1 MRLSANRIHLQ
12 AASEPYMSSPSTTV
26 STKPP
31 LGCAAVMMQVLR
43 GELRERELPFTH
55 QREAIAQI
63 LFESTRHLSADDVA
77 AALRQRGEHAGK
89 ATVYRTLA
97 LLVELGLA
105 TEHDFDEGF
114 KRYETQVG
122 AAQHDHMIC
131 TECGQVSMFTHP
143 ELDRIVAEA
152 AAESGFEPLTRQVK
166 IFGTCSET
174 ASCRAAQQ
182 AYREAAPSS

>member
-1 MRLSANRIHLQ
+1 
-12 AASEPYMSSPSTTV
+12 MSIPSSTV
-26 STKPP
+26 STRPP

-122 AAQHDHMIC
+122 AAQHDHLIC
-131 TECGQVSMFTHP
+131 TECGRVSTFKHA
-143 ELDRIVAEA
+143 ELDRVLAEG
-152 AAESGFEPLTRQVK
+152 AAEYGFEAITRQVK
-166 IFGTCSET
+166 VFGTCSES
-174 ASCRAAQQ
+174 AACREAQR
-182 AYREAAPSS
+182 AYRTVESTS

>member
-1 MRLSANRIHLQ
+1 MSNLSGTIPTR
-12 AASEPYMSSPSTTV
+12 
-26 STKPP
+26 PP

-55 QREAIAQI
+55 QREAIAQV

-105 TEHDFDEGF
+105 AEHDFDEGF

-122 AAQHDHMIC
+122 AAQHDHLIC
-131 TECGQVSMFTHP
+131 TECGRVTTFRHP
-143 ELDRIVAEA
+143 ELDRVLAEVAAQSAFEA
-152 AAESGFEPLTRQVK
+152 ITRQVK
-166 IFGTCSET
+166 VFGTCAES
-174 ASCRAAQQ
+174 ASCREVQRT
-182 AYREAAPSS
+182 YREAGPTP

>member
-1 MRLSANRIHLQ
+1 
-12 AASEPYMSSPSTTV
+12 MSNSSTTV
-26 STKPP
+26 ATRPP

-55 QREAIAQI
+55 QREAIAQV

-77 AALRQRGEHAGK
+77 AALRKRGEHVGK

-114 KRYETQVG
+114 KRYETQLG
-122 AAQHDHMIC
+122 AAQHDHLIC
-131 TECGQVSMFTHP
+131 TECGRVSTFRHP
-143 ELDRIVAEA
+143 DLDRVLAQV
-152 AAESGFEPLTRQVK
+152 AAENGFTAITRQVK
-166 IFGTCSET
+166 VFGVCSESG
-174 ASCRAAQQ
+174 SCRDMQ
-182 AYREAAPSS
+182 ATYRQAGSTS

>member
-1 MRLSANRIHLQ
+1 
-12 AASEPYMSSPSTTV
+12 
-26 STKPP
+26 
-31 LGCAAVMMQVLR
+31 MMQVLR

-55 QREAIAQI
+55 QREAIAQV

-97 LLVELGLA
+97 LLVDLGLA

-122 AAQHDHMIC
+122 AAQHDHLIC
-131 TECGQVSMFTHP
+131 TECGRVTTFTHP
-143 ELDRIVAEA
+143 ELDRILNEA
-152 AAESGFEPLTRQVK
+152 AAAQGFEPITRQVK
-166 IFGTCSET
+166 VFGTCNES
-174 ASCRAAQQ
+174 AAC
-182 AYREAAPSS
+182 REAQRNYRSSSPTP